1 MKKVV
6 IYIRMGRKE
15 NDKPEKQ
22 LNVLSIAHR
31 NNLMHLTESK

>member
-15 NDKPEKQ
+15 NNEPEKQ

-31 NNLMHLTESK
+31 FDTPDRKW